1 MGVIALLSCRPLGNI
16 FLRLAK
22 NVTIAKELVEWK
34 FIPKQLLCRM
44 RKTTTEGCWIG
55 REGVLMVCPLQEN
68 KFRRKKKLLRKLIV
82 RLVLGWGTL
91 LNIPFVAT
99 TGATIAIEKG

>member
-1 MGVIALLSCRPLGNI
+1 
-16 FLRLAK
+16 
-22 NVTIAKELVEWK
+22 
-34 FIPKQLLCRM
+34 
-44 RKTTTEGCWIG
+44 
-55 REGVLMVCPLQEN
+55 MVCPLQEN